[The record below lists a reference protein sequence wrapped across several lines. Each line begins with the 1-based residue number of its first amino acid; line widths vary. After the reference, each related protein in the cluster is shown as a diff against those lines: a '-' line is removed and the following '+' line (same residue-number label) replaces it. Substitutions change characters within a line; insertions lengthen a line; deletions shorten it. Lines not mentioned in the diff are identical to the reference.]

1 MLNKTS
7 LIFGVIWIFAANGLF
22 ELSKELGISI
32 AIVGTIFIWLSI
44 FRRRKVKE

>member
-22 ELSKELGISI
+22 NLSRALGISV
-32 AIVGTIFIWLSI
+32 AIVGTIFVWLSI
-44 FRRRKVKE
+44 FRRKKVKE